1 VSIRT
6 HRRAANPLPLARW
19 QALQWHL
26 YSSTGFDLHSYRI
39 EPQAHPPFK
48 EVVIEEFPQ
57 KAPFST
63 QSKYS
68 DLKNCP
74 NFAGIG
80 YGLPS
85 SFPEG

>member
-1 VSIRT
+1 MSIGT
-6 HRRAANPLPLARW
+6 YKSAANPLPLARW

-26 YSSTGFDLHSYRI
+26 NSSMGFDSHSYRI

-48 EVVIEEFPQ
+48 EVVIEESPQ
-57 KAPFST
+57 KGPFST

-68 DLKNCP
+68 DLKNCR

-80 YGLPS
+80 
-85 SFPEG
+85 